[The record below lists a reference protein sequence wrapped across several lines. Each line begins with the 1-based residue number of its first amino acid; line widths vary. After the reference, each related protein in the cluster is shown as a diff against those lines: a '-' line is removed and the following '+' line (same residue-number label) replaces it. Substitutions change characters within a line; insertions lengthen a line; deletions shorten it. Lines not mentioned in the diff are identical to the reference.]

1 MYVFKEI
8 FIARET
14 HEKLFYVTF
23 SYMSLNPNR
32 FAYLEPCR
40 IFVTT
45 KNIRCNTRT
54 QKHGKMIDR
63 EKILLN

>member
-23 SYMSLNPNR
+23 IQLH
-32 FAYLEPCR
+32 
-40 IFVTT
+40 VT
-45 KNIRCNTRT
+45 KSKQICLPRALQDFCYN
-54 QKHGKMIDR
+54 
-63 EKILLN
+63 